1 MIVSKFGG
9 TSVGSAD
16 NIEKVIEIAKQKKE
30 QVAVVVSALG
40 GVTNQLIRASELS
53 LEADPS
59 YENILD
65 ELDTRHTEVID
76 ALLQGDFKES
86 AMQHLKE
93 TLDELRMILQGVSL
107 LSDLSEKSAARI
119 VSTGEILSSYLIT
132 MAMKQRG
139 LKAALKDSRQ
149 LIRTDDT
156 FQNALVDYDVTYS
169 NIAEFFAS
177 TEAEIIVLPGFI
189 ASNE

>member
-76 ALLQGDFKES
+76 ALLQGDFNES

-107 LSDLSEKSAARI
+107 LSELSEKSAARV
-119 VSTGEILSSYLIT
+119 VSTGVILSS
-132 MAMKQRG
+132 
-139 LKAALKDSRQ
+139 
-149 LIRTDDT
+149 
-156 FQNALVDYDVTYS
+156 
-169 NIAEFFAS
+169 
-177 TEAEIIVLPGFI
+177 
-189 ASNE
+189 